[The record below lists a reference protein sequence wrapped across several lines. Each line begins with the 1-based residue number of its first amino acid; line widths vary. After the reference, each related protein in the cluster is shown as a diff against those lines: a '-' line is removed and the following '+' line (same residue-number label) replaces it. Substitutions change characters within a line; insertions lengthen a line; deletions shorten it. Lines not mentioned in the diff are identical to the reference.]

1 MGDCKKAVRERKPLS
16 GNRKVKSVRQKR
28 NPTRAEVKDSEK
40 VKKRLAELEHTDK
53 TGVAR
58 SVCFFIK
65 DSEVRWLL
73 ACKIRRF
80 MVVWRY
86 KNERESR

>member
-1 MGDCKKAVRERKPLS
+1 MEDCKELFRERKPLP
-16 GNRKVKSVRQKR
+16 GNCKVKSVRQKR
-28 NPTRAEVKDSEK
+28 NPTRTEVKDSEK

-65 DSEVRWLL
+65 
-73 ACKIRRF
+73 
-80 MVVWRY
+80 
-86 KNERESR
+86 N